1 MIEARFYK
9 KLEEKKVNCLLCP
22 HQCIINSG
30 KRGIC
35 GVREN
40 RDGVLFSLVYG
51 KAVSWG
57 VDPIEKKP
65 LYHFLPGEDAF
76 SFATGGCN
84 LSCLNCQNYTISQL
98 PKKSREIPGEN
109 ISPEKILKLTK
120 KGGAKIIAYTYTEPT
135 IFYEYAFDTCRLSH
149 QEGIKNVFVTN
160 GYIMPSALEEISPF
174 LDGANVDLKSIKEE
188 FYRKICG
195 ARLEPV
201 LGTIK
206 LMKKLGIWVEVT
218 TLVIPGLNDTD
229 EEFKAIAEFIASID
243 EGIPWHVSRFYP
255 AYKMQHYPPTPVE
268 TLKKAIKIGKK
279 VGLKYIYI
287 GNVPGEETE
296 NTFCPNCGK
305 IIIKRSG
312 FRVERVDVEKGRCR
326 FCKTEIEGVWE

>member
-1 MIEARFYK
+1 
-9 KLEEKKVNCLLCP
+9 
-22 HQCIINSG
+22 
-30 KRGIC
+30 
-35 GVREN
+35 
-40 RDGVLFSLVYG
+40 
-51 KAVSWG
+51 
-57 VDPIEKKP
+57 
-65 LYHFLPGEDAF
+65 
-76 SFATGGCN
+76 
-84 LSCLNCQNYTISQL
+84 
-98 PKKSREIPGEN
+98 
-109 ISPEKILKLTK
+109 
-120 KGGAKIIAYTYTEPT
+120 AYTYTEPT

-268 TLKKAIKIGKK
+268 TLKKAIKIGKT

-312 FRVERVDVEKGRCR
+312 FRVERVDIKEGRCR